1 MWPCA
6 TCGVAAGGR
15 TVGSDKVKVVYV
27 VGLGRSGSTILSNS
41 LGQIPGFFSGGE
53 LNFIWRH
60 NVIENRLCG
69 CGRPF
74 RECPVWTRVMDE
86 AFGGMDGVD
95 PREMMRL
102 QASGTR
108 TRHIPLMLTE
118 QGSRRLAERLEKFL
132 INYWRLYEAIG
143 SVTGSRVIVDS
154 SKEPAH
160 GYAMSMVPGVDF
172 SVVHLIR
179 DPRAAA
185 YSWLKKKPQPDSE
198 EIEHMVRFSPTK
210 SSVLWDSWNGSAE
223 ALWRCTPE
231 KYLRLRYEDFV
242 ANPRMS
248 LERILRLVG
257 VTAELPLAGERE
269 VRLGVSHTV
278 SGNPNR
284 FETGSVELRPD
295 HEWISRMSPRDKT
308 LVTSLTL
315 PLLRRYG
322 YPVTPKG

>member
-1 MWPCA
+1 LSEE
-6 TCGVAAGGR
+6 R
-15 TVGSDKVKVVYV
+15 VKVLYV

-41 LGQIPGFFSGGE
+41 LGQIRGYFSAGE
-53 LNFIWRH
+53 LNFIWRY

-74 RECPVWTRVMDE
+74 RECPVWTKVMDE
-86 AFGGMDGVD
+86 AFGGMDVVD

-108 TRHIPLMLTE
+108 TRHIPLMLAHRGE
-118 QGSRRLAERLEKFL
+118 RVLKERLEKL
-132 INYWRLYEAIG
+132 LMNYGRLYDTIA
-143 SVTGSRVIVDS
+143 SVTGSRVVVDS

-172 SVVHLIR
+172 RVVHLIR

-198 EIEHMVRFSPTK
+198 EIEHMVRFSPAK
-210 SSVLWDSWNGSAE
+210 SSALWDTWNASAE
-223 ALWRCTPE
+223 ALWRRTPE
-231 KYLRLRYEDFV
+231 RYLRLRYEDFV
-242 ANPRMS
+242 AEPRKS
-248 LERILRLVG
+248 LARILGLVG

-284 FETGSVELRPD
+284 FETGAVELRPD
-295 HEWISRMSPRDKT
+295 QEWVSSMSPRDRA
-308 LVTSLTL
+308 LVTALTL
-315 PLLRRYG
+315 PFLKHYG
-322 YPVTPKG
+322 Y

>member
-1 MWPCA
+1 M
-6 TCGVAAGGR
+6 
-15 TVGSDKVKVVYV
+15 SDERVKVLYV
-27 VGLGRSGSTILSNS
+27 AGLGRSGSTILSNS
-41 LGQIPGFFSGGE
+41 LGQTGGYFSAGE
-53 LNFIWRH
+53 LNFIWKH
-60 NVIENRLCG
+60 NVLENRLCG

-74 RECPVWTRVMDE
+74 RECPVWTRVMEE

-95 PREMMRL
+95 AREMMWL

-108 TRHIPLMLTE
+108 TRHIPLMLTAR
-118 QGSRRLAERLEKFL
+118 GSRVLKERLEKLL
-132 INYWRLYEAIG
+132 INYGRLYEAMG

-172 SVVHLIR
+172 YVLHLIR

-185 YSWLKKKPQPDSE
+185 YSWSKKKPQPDSDTKDF
-198 EIEHMVRFSPTK
+198 MVRFSPAM
-210 SSVLWDSWNGSAE
+210 SSALWDSWNASAE
-223 ALWRCTPE
+223 ALWHRTPE
-231 KYLRLRYEDFV
+231 RYLRLRYEDFV
-242 ANPRMS
+242 ADPRKS
-248 LERILRLVG
+248 LERILGLVG
-257 VTAELPLAGERE
+257 VAAELPLAGERK
-269 VRLGVSHTV
+269 VKLGVSHTV

-295 HEWISRMSPRDKT
+295 REWISRMSPRDKT

-315 PLLRRYG
+315 PLLRRYA

>member
-1 MWPCA
+1 
-6 TCGVAAGGR
+6 VDSGR
-15 TVGSDKVKVVYV
+15 VKVLYV

-41 LGQIPGFFSGGE
+41 LGQSGGYFSAGE

-60 NVIENRLCG
+60 NVLENRLCG

-86 AFGGMDGVD
+86 AYGGTDGVD

-102 QASGTR
+102 QASGAR
-108 TRHIPLMLTE
+108 TRHIPLMLAPRGE
-118 QGSRRLAERLEKFL
+118 RILKERLEKLL
-132 INYWRLYEAIG
+132 INYRRLYEAIG

-160 GYAMSMVPGVDF
+160 GYAMSLVPDLDLYVL
-172 SVVHLIR
+172 HLIR

-210 SSVLWDSWNGSAE
+210 SSALWDAWNASAE
-223 ALWRCTPE
+223 ALWRRTPD

-242 ANPRMS
+242 TDPRAS
-248 LERILRLVG
+248 LERILDLLDERG
-257 VTAELPLAGERE
+257 VKPPLASDRE
-269 VRLGVSHTV
+269 IKLGVSHTV

-284 FETGSVELRPD
+284 FETGAVELRPD
-295 HEWISRMSPRDKT
+295 REWISKMNPRDRI
-308 LVTSLTL
+308 LVTALTL

-322 YPVTPKG
+322 YEVGVS

>member
-1 MWPCA
+1 MASAP
-6 TCGVAAGGR
+6 
-15 TVGSDKVKVVYV
+15 VKVLYV

-86 AFGGMDGVD
+86 AFGGMDRVD

-102 QASGTR
+102 QSSGTR
-108 TRHIPLMLTE
+108 TRHIPLMLTARGE
-118 QGSRRLAERLEKFL
+118 RVLKERLEKLL
-132 INYWRLYEAIG
+132 INYGRLYGVIG
-143 SVTGSRVIVDS
+143 AATGSKVIVDS

-160 GYAMSMVPGVDF
+160 GYAMSLVPGVDF
-172 SVVHLIR
+172 RVVHLIR

-210 SSVLWDSWNGSAE
+210 SSALWDSWNASAE
-223 ALWRCTPE
+223 ALWRRTPDR
-231 KYLRLRYEDFV
+231 YLRLRYEDFV
-242 ANPRMS
+242 ADPRKS
-248 LERILRLVG
+248 LQRILGLLE

-269 VRLGVSHTV
+269 VKLGVSHTV

-284 FETGSVELRPD
+284 FETGAVELRPD
-295 HEWISRMSPRDKT
+295 HEWMQRMSPRDRA
-308 LVTSLTL
+308 LVTALTF

-322 YPVTPKG
+322 Y

>member
-1 MWPCA
+1 LSEE
-6 TCGVAAGGR
+6 R
-15 TVGSDKVKVVYV
+15 VKVLYV

-41 LGQIPGFFSGGE
+41 LGQIRGYFSAGE

-74 RECPVWTRVMDE
+74 RECPVWTRVMDG

-108 TRHIPLMLTE
+108 TRHIPLMLT
-118 QGSRRLAERLEKFL
+118 GRGDRVLKERLEKLL
-132 INYWRLYEAIG
+132 INYGRLYEAIG

-154 SKEPAH
+154 SKEPVH
-160 GYAMSMVPGVDF
+160 GYAMSLVPGVDF
-172 SVVHLIR
+172 RVVHLIR

-198 EIEHMVRFSPTK
+198 EKEFMHRK
-210 SSVLWDSWNGSAE
+210 SSVKSAVLWDAWNASAE
-223 ALWRCTPE
+223 ALWRRTPE
-231 KYLRLRYEDFV
+231 RCLRLRYEDFV
-242 ANPRMS
+242 ADPRAS
-248 LERILRLVG
+248 LERIVGLVG
-257 VTAELPLAGERE
+257 VSAELPLAGERE

-284 FETGSVELRPD
+284 FETGAVELRPD
-295 HEWISRMSPRDKT
+295 REWISAMSPRDKA
-308 LVTSLTL
+308 LVTALTT
-315 PLLRRYG
+315 PLLQRYG
-322 YPVTPKG
+322 YPTLPKKAES

>member
-1 MWPCA
+1 LSEE
-6 TCGVAAGGR
+6 R
-15 TVGSDKVKVVYV
+15 VKVLYV
-27 VGLGRSGSTILSNS
+27 AGLGRSGSTILSNS
-41 LGQIPGFFSGGE
+41 LGQIGGYFSAGE

-86 AFGGMDGVD
+86 AFGGMDVVN

-108 TRHIPLMLTE
+108 TRHIPLMLAPRGE
-118 QGSRRLAERLEKFL
+118 RVLKERLEKL
-132 INYWRLYEAIG
+132 LMNYRRLYEAIA
-143 SVTGSRVIVDS
+143 SVTGSSVVVDS

-172 SVVHLIR
+172 RVVHLIR

-210 SSVLWDSWNGSAE
+210 SSALWDSWNASAE
-223 ALWRCTPE
+223 ALWRRTPE
-231 KYLRLRYEDFV
+231 GYLRLRYEDFV
-242 ANPRMS
+242 AEPRKS
-248 LERILRLVG
+248 LERILGLVG
-257 VTAELPLAGERE
+257 VTAELPLAGEHE

-284 FETGSVELRPD
+284 FETGPVELRPD
-295 HEWISRMSPRDKT
+295 REWISAMSPRDRA
-308 LVTSLTL
+308 LVTALTL
-315 PLLRRYG
+315 PLLKHYG
-322 YPVTPKG
+322 Y

>member
-1 MWPCA
+1 L
-6 TCGVAAGGR
+6 
-15 TVGSDKVKVVYV
+15 SDERVKVLYV

-41 LGQIPGFFSGGE
+41 LGQIGGYFSAGE

-60 NVIENRLCG
+60 NVLENRLCG

-86 AFGGMDGVD
+86 AFGGVDGVD
-95 PREMMRL
+95 AREMMRL
-102 QASGTR
+102 KSLGTR
-108 TRHIPLMLTE
+108 TRYIPLMLTAR
-118 QGSRRLAERLEKFL
+118 GDRVLKERLEKLL
-132 INYWRLYEAIG
+132 INYQRLYEAIG

-160 GYAMSMVPGVDF
+160 GYAMSLVPGVDF
-172 SVVHLIR
+172 RVVHLIR

-198 EIEHMVRFSPTK
+198 EIEHMVRFSPAK
-210 SSVLWDSWNGSAE
+210 SSALWDAWNASAE
-223 ALWRCTPE
+223 ALWRRTPQR
-231 KYLRLRYEDFV
+231 YLRLRYEDFV
-242 ANPRMS
+242 ADPGKS
-248 LERILRLVG
+248 LKRILELVG

-284 FETGSVELRPD
+284 FDTGAVELRPD
-295 HEWISRMSPRDKT
+295 REWISKMKPRDKA
-308 LVTSLTL
+308 LVTALTT
-315 PLLRRYG
+315 PLLQRYG
-322 YPVTPKG
+322 YPRSPRADG